1 MASGE
6 PISAAGPVK
15 SPDVDFVC
23 NVIFFDG
30 IWALVYGVLGSLGF
44 CISGALLWFPAC
56 CIPGS
61 IFSIVVGVLALLQGL
76 KLRGP
81 EAHLQPPPKTLAIL
95 MIVNFISGD
104 VITGVLG
111 ILTLMKLQKPD
122 VSAYFKGGSAAV
134 PPAGP

>member
-1 MASGE
+1 MAFGE
-6 PISAAGPVK
+6 PASIPGPEK
-15 SPDVDFVC
+15 SPDVNFVC

-30 IWALVYGVLGSLGF
+30 IWALAYGVLGSLGF
-44 CISGALLWFPAC
+44 CASGVFLWFPAC

-95 MIVNFISGD
+95 MIVNFVSGD
-104 VITGVLG
+104 LITGVLG
-111 ILTLMKLQKPD
+111 ILTLMKLQKPE
-122 VSAYFKGGSAAV
+122 VSAYFTGGGKLA
-134 PPAGP
+134 PPADR